1 NNISG
6 IDLKPLPTEFL
17 DDWNII
23 YQKWLQLKTIIVN
36 NIIKPDDEITTL
48 EKSIDKGKEET
59 AIEIEALSLVDSS
72 NILVTKLGE
81 YVRSNSEN
89 LLFNQRVFIILDI
102 AVIAAFVLYLTRK
115 ILKPILSLI
124 SAISEVNRG
133 TLNVIAQSKG
143 RNEED
148 ELSVLSNSFNYMV
161 NFIKNIR
168 KEDKLIN
175 ELKKENEELKVH
187 DKMQKEFI
195 NVAAHELRTPI
206 MPIIGLSE
214 LLQQEEG
221 NNNIEKN
228 KQLLDIIFRNS
239 KRLKQLTDDVLD
251 VASIESGSFFLNK
264 EKFNLKEMITD
275 VLKEFEQTIQ
285 NKNNIKFFLEFNDNN
300 DEIIIVDADRN
311 RLSQVIHNLLHN
323 ALKFTKEGRITV
335 IVERKEDITNDKYDE
350 ILVSIKDT
358 GAGIHP
364 EVLPKLFTRF
374 ATKSPI
380 AGTGL
385 GLFICKNIIEMHGG
399 KIWATNNKEK
409 DKDVGSTFTF
419 SLPVKK

>member
-1 NNISG
+1 
-6 IDLKPLPTEFL
+6 
-17 DDWNII
+17 
-23 YQKWLQLKTIIVN
+23 
-36 NIIKPDDEITTL
+36 
-48 EKSIDKGKEET
+48 
-59 AIEIEALSLVDSS
+59 
-72 NILVTKLGE
+72 
-81 YVRSNSEN
+81 
-89 LLFNQRVFIILDI
+89 
-102 AVIAAFVLYLTRK
+102 
-115 ILKPILSLI
+115 
-124 SAISEVNRG
+124 
-133 TLNVIAQSKG
+133 
-143 RNEED
+143 
-148 ELSVLSNSFNYMV
+148 MV
-161 NFIKNIR
+161 NFIKNIK
-168 KEDKLIN
+168 KEDELIK

-187 DKMQKEFI
+187 NKMQKEFI
-195 NVAAHELRTPI
+195 NVAAHEIKTPI
-206 MPIIGLSE
+206 QPIIALSE

-239 KRLKQLTDDVLD
+239 KRLKQLTEDLLD

-285 NKNNIKFFLEFNDNN
+285 NKNNIKFFLEFNDNS
-300 DEIIIVDADRN
+300 EISIEADRN
-311 RLSQVIHNLLHN
+311 RLTQVIHNLLHN
-323 ALKFTKEGRITV
+323 AIKFTKEGSITV
-335 IVERKEDITNDKYDE
+335 IVERKEDNTNDKYDE

-358 GAGIHP
+358 GTGIHP

-409 DKDVGSTFTF
+409 DKGVGSTFTF